1 MTPEQVFRSAL
12 WALTSTASI
21 LISFVWAQVEG
32 TDPTTVLL
40 GAAGLVGLVGLVW
53 RLVSDYRQTSEL
65 IDQYQESLRD
75 ERAENQLLRGQIRQ
89 NRQDPHS

>member
-1 MTPEQVFRSAL
+1 MSPEQVIRAAL
-12 WALTSTASI
+12 WALTSTLTIVASFI
-21 LISFVWAQVEG
+21 WAQVDG

-65 IDQYQESLRD
+65 IDDYAAALKD
-75 ERAENQLLRGQIRQ
+75 ERAENHILREQIRQ
-89 NRQDPHS
+89 NRQDPTP

>member
-1 MTPEQVFRSAL
+1 MSPEQVMRAGL
-12 WALTSTASI
+12 WALTSSLTIVA
-21 LISFVWAQVEG
+21 SFVWAQVDG
-32 TDPTTVLL
+32 TDATTVFL

-75 ERAENQLLRGQIRQ
+75 ERAENQLLRDQIRQ
-89 NRQDPHS
+89 NRENR